1 MNDKIYSLDDEIVK
15 LRKQYLD
22 EYKYYHDLY
31 ITVGSDDANNRSWF
45 SNNRSWFRL
54 YLTEK
59 CNDAIRNLRQ
69 LETSFKKEYEED
81 LHMNLLEAFKKIK
94 SDHAGKQCLITRF
107 QGPREDNVQVCI
119 KVEDNFIVLSA
130 FPITV
135 DDMLAGDW
143 ELLVSYKMGNSYEEV
158 EQ

>member
-45 SNNRSWFRL
+45 RL

-69 LETSFKKEYEED
+69 LEDSFKKEYEEI
-81 LHMNLLEAFKKIK
+81 NK
-94 SDHAGKQCLITRF
+94 
-107 QGPREDNVQVCI
+107 
-119 KVEDNFIVLSA
+119 
-130 FPITV
+130 
-135 DDMLAGDW
+135 
-143 ELLVSYKMGNSYEEV
+143 
-158 EQ
+158 